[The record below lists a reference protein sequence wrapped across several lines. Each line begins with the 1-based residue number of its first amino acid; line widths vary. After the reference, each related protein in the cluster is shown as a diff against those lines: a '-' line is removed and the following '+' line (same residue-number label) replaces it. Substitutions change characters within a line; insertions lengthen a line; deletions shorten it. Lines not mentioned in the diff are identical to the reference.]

1 MKRNFLLNTE
11 ISTLV
16 SSMGHGDMVVI
27 GDAGLP
33 IPTGLGA
40 PQRIDLALSPGIP
53 SLDQTLTAIL
63 SELQVEKAYVA
74 NEALLGESQA
84 LPAWCASRS
93 GMNIQTI
100 SHAELKALCQTA
112 RAVIRTGE
120 CTPYANIV
128 LVSGVTF

>member
-1 MKRNFLLNTE
+1 MKRSMLLNAE
-11 ISTLV
+11 ISMLV
-16 SSMGHGDMVVI
+16 ASMGHGDMVVV

-33 IPTGLGA
+33 IPTGAGA
-40 PQRIDLALSPGIP
+40 PQRIDLALCPGVP

-63 SELQVEKAYVA
+63 SELQVEHAFIA
-74 NEALLGESQA
+74 HEALQGDSKV

-93 GMNIQTI
+93 ALDIQTI
-100 SHAELKALCQTA
+100 SHAELKALCHGA

-120 CTPYANIV
+120 CTPYANMV

>member
-1 MKRNFLLNTE
+1 MKRSLLLNAE

-16 SSMGHGDMVVI
+16 ASMGHGDMVVV

-33 IPTGLGA
+33 IPTGVDA

-63 SELQVEKAYVA
+63 SELQVEQAYIA
-74 NEALLGESQA
+74 EECLQGSLKE
-84 LPAWCASRS
+84 LPPWCANLN
-93 GMNIQTI
+93 GIEIQTI
-100 SHAELKALCQTA
+100 SHTELKALCHRA

-120 CTPYANIV
+120 CTPFANMV